1 MPIASAEETRK
12 RHEAERARKEQR
24 RRETRNQAR
33 NGRRKIRGFR
43 GFDGEGE
50 TKWCTLPCECKQ
62 YVPRIDNEI
71 SLCTACGHKKDSH
84 YHAYVLVGIGDK
96 QIDTETLSID
106 EIGLEETFEFAYSQ
120 FLRPEN
126 RDCVFVGFFLGYDF
140 NSIIK
145 SIPNRLAWKLFNPYG
160 NIHSESERKDK
171 NDKRPCSSRKPTLSS
186 RVRDEGK
193 PYPVILTGKRGSW
206 EFDTLDYRQLRL
218 RPFNCKCADP
228 EYHKLHCPAEG
239 CTPDHHLTDKLCS
252 WRDGECQCDNTEWH
266 AKHCRKLISGIHP
279 SRFHHSTQGCTRES
293 KASVK
298 KPEWMYISDVG
309 SFFQKSFLSV
319 INPEDWMIKDCT
331 ECQVQPCLKH
341 ETAHCPDCKVPACAE
356 HSIVTREEYNIIKV
370 GKERRENAVLDDDM
384 RYYNRMENKILARV
398 MEEFSK
404 GLDHFGIHLDI
415 DKWYGPGAAAG
426 EWIAMQGQKAACASR
441 NGNGVVTR
449 ENNPLSRRELVSN
462 LDKVV
467 DRAGRASYI
476 AGWFEIFMH
485 GHIPGTV
492 YEYDVNSAYP
502 DDIKD
507 LPCMTH
513 GRWEIGYSGGK
524 KLNPLPKGA
533 AFRLIHA
540 TVTGSNPYIGAMTVM
555 PITIFSAP
563 TRLTLG
569 IGKMS
574 LRKRKML
581 GSLTG
586 WK

>member
-1 MPIASAEETRK
+1 
-12 RHEAERARKEQR
+12 
-24 RRETRNQAR
+24 
-33 NGRRKIRGFR
+33 
-43 GFDGEGE
+43 
-50 TKWCTLPCECKQ
+50 
-62 YVPRIDNEI
+62 
-71 SLCTACGHKKDSH
+71 
-84 YHAYVLVGIGDK
+84 
-96 QIDTETLSID
+96 
-106 EIGLEETFEFAYSQ
+106 
-120 FLRPEN
+120 
-126 RDCVFVGFFLGYDF
+126 
-140 NSIIK
+140 
-145 SIPNRLAWKLFNPYG
+145 
-160 NIHSESERKDK
+160 
-171 NDKRPCSSRKPTLSS
+171 
-186 RVRDEGK
+186 
-193 PYPVILTGKRGSW
+193 
-206 EFDTLDYRQLRL
+206 
-218 RPFNCKCADP
+218 
-228 EYHKLHCPAEG
+228 
-239 CTPDHHLTDKLCS
+239 
-252 WRDGECQCDNTEWH
+252 
-266 AKHCRKLISGIHP
+266 
-279 SRFHHSTQGCTRES
+279 
-293 KASVK
+293 
-298 KPEWMYISDVG
+298 
-309 SFFQKSFLSV
+309 
-319 INPEDWMIKDCT
+319 
-331 ECQVQPCLKH
+331 
-341 ETAHCPDCKVPACAE
+341 
-356 HSIVTREEYNIIKV
+356 
-370 GKERRENAVLDDDM
+370 
-384 RYYNRMENKILARV
+384 MENKILARV

-415 DKWYGPGAAAG
+415 ENGMVLVLPRVSGSQCKD
-426 EWIAMQGQKAACASR
+426 KAACASR

-524 KLNPLPKGA
+524 KLNRLPKGA

>member
-193 PYPVILTGKRGSW
+193 PYPVILTGKRG
-206 EFDTLDYRQLRL
+206 
-218 RPFNCKCADP
+218 
-228 EYHKLHCPAEG
+228 H
-239 CTPDHHLTDKLCS
+239 
-252 WRDGECQCDNTEWH
+252 
-266 AKHCRKLISGIHP
+266 
-279 SRFHHSTQGCTRES
+279 
-293 KASVK
+293 
-298 KPEWMYISDVG
+298 
-309 SFFQKSFLSV
+309 
-319 INPEDWMIKDCT
+319 
-331 ECQVQPCLKH
+331 
-341 ETAHCPDCKVPACAE
+341 
-356 HSIVTREEYNIIKV
+356 
-370 GKERRENAVLDDDM
+370 
-384 RYYNRMENKILARV
+384 
-398 MEEFSK
+398 
-404 GLDHFGIHLDI
+404 
-415 DKWYGPGAAAG
+415 
-426 EWIAMQGQKAACASR
+426 
-441 NGNGVVTR
+441 
-449 ENNPLSRRELVSN
+449 
-462 LDKVV
+462 
-467 DRAGRASYI
+467 
-476 AGWFEIFMH
+476 
-485 GHIPGTV
+485 
-492 YEYDVNSAYP
+492 
-502 DDIKD
+502 
-507 LPCMTH
+507 
-513 GRWEIGYSGGK
+513 
-524 KLNPLPKGA
+524 
-533 AFRLIHA
+533 
-540 TVTGSNPYIGAMTVM
+540 
-555 PITIFSAP
+555 
-563 TRLTLG
+563 
-569 IGKMS
+569 
-574 LRKRKML
+574 
-581 GSLTG
+581 GSLTPWTIG
-586 WK
+586 SSGYDRSTVSVRTLNIISCTVPRKDAHQTTISRISFAVGGTASASAITRNGMQNTAES